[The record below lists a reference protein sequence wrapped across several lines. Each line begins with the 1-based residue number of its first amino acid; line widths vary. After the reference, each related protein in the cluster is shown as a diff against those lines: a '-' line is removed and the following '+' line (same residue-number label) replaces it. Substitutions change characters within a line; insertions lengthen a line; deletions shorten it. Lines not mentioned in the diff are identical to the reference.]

1 MSIACL
7 AIPHFALRIALID
20 RPQIDGNPLIL
31 GNPESARAIV
41 LDATPEALGQGVQVG
56 MTLRE
61 ATAMCPS
68 AIVLGA
74 DPVREGIIAGEISAS
89 LNQVSP
95 LVEPD
100 TPGFWYIDLT
110 GLDRHYGGQD
120 EIIRR
125 LIASAP
131 GILRARIGIGP
142 GKLVARI
149 AAGSAAAGTYRLI
162 TAGEAGPFLASA
174 AIQWLPLSPDVIR
187 QLNRLGITTL
197 GAFTGI
203 PARKVAARF
212 GPEARHAWELASGHD
227 DRKVVPPSHTPVVIE
242 DLAMPAPVVSRDML
256 MVGLRQMVTRAFNRP
271 ELRNRHVRQVTLRA
285 LLEGDRRSW
294 ERTLTLKE
302 PCGQNRVITAL
313 RLRLQDLEMPG
324 PVEFLSIELSGI
336 AGETARQA
344 PLAQLGPRDLAPL
357 IAAVHQLKHRYG
369 ESPLAHIVEVEPW
382 SRIPERRHGLVSYD
396 P

>member
-1 MSIACL
+1 MPVACL

-20 RPQIDGNPLIL
+20 RPQLDGSPLLL
-31 GNPESARAIV
+31 GNPDSARATV
-41 LDATPEALGQGVQVG
+41 LDATPEALDQGVQVG

-61 ATAMCPS
+61 AAAMCPT

-74 DPVREGIIAGEISAS
+74 DPVREGAIASEIGAR
-89 LNQVSP
+89 LDQVSP

-110 GLDRHYGGQD
+110 GLDRYYGGQD

-125 LIASAP
+125 LFASAP
-131 GILRARIGIGP
+131 AILRARIGIGP
-142 GKLVARI
+142 GKFTARI
-149 AAGSAAAGTYRLI
+149 AAGSTPAGTIRVVSNEE
-162 TAGEAGPFLASA
+162 TGPFLAAA
-174 AIQWLPLSPDVIR
+174 AIQWLQLPPDVIQ
-187 QLNRLGITTL
+187 QLGRLGITTL
-197 GAFTGI
+197 GAFTRI
-203 PARKVAARF
+203 PARKIAARF
-212 GPEARHAWELASGHD
+212 GPDARRAWDLASGHD
-227 DRKVVPPSHTPVVIE
+227 DRKVSPPPRIPLVVE
-242 DLAMPAPVVSRDML
+242 DLAMPVPAVSREML
-256 MVGLRQMVTRAFNRP
+256 MIGLRQMVTRAFTRP
-271 ELRNRHVRQVTLRA
+271 ELRGRHVRQVTLRA

-336 AGETARQA
+336 TGETARQA
-344 PLAQLGPRDLAPL
+344 SLAQLGPRDLSPL

-382 SRIPERRHGLVSYD
+382 SRIPERRHGLISYD